1 MNKIILI
8 GNGFD
13 LAHNL
18 KTSYND
24 FILWYLN
31 KSYDRCNTKN
41 ILDDKLLQF
50 NTENNIPWIKDTSWE
65 LEKINFTSI
74 KDFNHYIDSHHK
86 SVTYKHAFIKNIITH
101 SSNYNWVDIESLY
114 FKALLTA
121 VDDYNK
127 YHRLDAIKALNT
139 SFDFLKQKL
148 EEYLTTIDYTN
159 FTINEEINQHFV
171 SLIQEIKRLKESS
184 GYYNDKIMILNFN
197 YTPTVKKYFEGYN
210 ESTVTLNYIHG
221 ELKSESNP
229 IIFGYG
235 DEKHAEYANIEQLD
249 EDDFLMNVKSFHYMQ
264 TKNYRDFTNFV
275 ESNDFEVYIMG
286 HSCGL
291 SDRIL
296 LSSIFEN
303 EKCRKIKILFHQ
315 KSDKEDDFFEKTQK
329 ISRHFRSDLKHDMRL
344 KIVPKEVSKPL
355 VPYNK

>member
-159 FTINEEINQHFV
+159 FTINEINSSIV
-171 SLIQEIKRLKESS
+171 S
-184 GYYNDKIMILNFN
+184 GILV
-197 YTPTVKKYFEGYN
+197 TPTFVIQSLRRRSASSFA
-210 ESTVTLNYIHG
+210 HMF
-221 ELKSESNP
+221 
-229 IIFGYG
+229 IFGYVG
-235 DEKHAEYANIEQLD
+235 RGIQ
-249 EDDFLMNVKSFHYMQ
+249 
-264 TKNYRDFTNFV
+264 
-275 ESNDFEVYIMG
+275 
-286 HSCGL
+286 
-291 SDRIL
+291 
-296 LSSIFEN
+296 
-303 EKCRKIKILFHQ
+303 
-315 KSDKEDDFFEKTQK
+315 
-329 ISRHFRSDLKHDMRL
+329 
-344 KIVPKEVSKPL
+344 
-355 VPYNK
+355 